1 MRGLPLMP
9 VDAASSSMTGGQ
21 ARGLTMERGRTVAA
35 SGQTAMRARATRQD
49 CLFYLSAALLLLSL
63 PACADYPKIPVSGT
77 VACKPVTT
85 TVDSALARAYFD
97 RFFAGAADHRAASET
112 ITAIER
118 RFAALPLD
126 ALTLRQLSGETS
138 PDFATLFFI
147 KRSLSD
153 ERNRRFQAAYCTEVG
168 RIKAEIQRNRWAG
181 IVRNRLRAYT
191 ILFVPGFHY
200 LRNPTT
206 GADFSNQRKL
216 MGRLG
221 LKVELVTTEED
232 GTIEKNASIIAGF
245 IRARSGNGTRLILVS
260 TSKGG
265 PETALALGEILRPDE
280 TRSVN
285 AWVSVGG
292 LIRGTFL
299 ADRVTGWPKSWL
311 ARIMFSAEGI
321 RFGSVPGLTT
331 ASSRKRL
338 GGIRLPPHIL
348 IVQFVGVPLSGDIAG
363 DVRWRYR
370 QLRKYGPNDGLTLL
384 ADELLPGGVTII
396 EPGLDHYYED
406 PDINLK
412 SLALPNVIVDE
423 LYRQRSIE
431 PPRPERFDAT
441 LGPGASRSFRK
452 GKAGIKRILG

>member
-1 MRGLPLMP
+1 MIRVP
-9 VDAASSSMTGGQ
+9 AA
-21 ARGLTMERGRTVAA
+21 
-35 SGQTAMRARATRQD
+35 
-49 CLFYLSAALLLLSL
+49 LFLFHLSALLLVL
-63 PACADYPKIPVSGT
+63 PLAASTDYPKIPVSGT
-77 VACKPVTT
+77 VACKPVVT
-85 TVDSALARAYFD
+85 TVDSTLAKAYFD
-97 RFFAGAADHRAASET
+97 GSFSGAADRGAVNEKIAG
-112 ITAIER
+112 IER
-118 RFAALPLD
+118 RFDALPLD
-126 ALTLRQLSGETS
+126 SLTLRELSAETS

-153 ERNRRFQAAYCTEVG
+153 ETNRRFQAAYCKEVR
-168 RIKAEIQRNRWAG
+168 RIKAEIQYNRWAG
-181 IVRNRLRAYT
+181 IVRDRLRAYK

-200 LRNPTT
+200 LGNPTT

-221 LKVELVTTEED
+221 LKVELVATEED
-232 GTIEKNASIIAGF
+232 GTVEENASIIASF
-245 IRARSGNGTRLILVS
+245 IRARSGGGAKLILVS

-265 PETALALGEILRPDE
+265 PETALALGGILRPDE
-280 TRSVN
+280 TRAVN

-299 ADRVTGWPKSWL
+299 ADRVIGWPKSWL

-331 ASSRKRL
+331 ASSRERINR
-338 GGIRLPPHIL
+338 IRLPPHIL
-348 IVQFVGVPLSGDIAG
+348 IVQFIGVPLSGDIAG

-384 ADELLPGGVTII
+384 ADELLPKGIVII

-423 LYRQRSIE
+423 QNRR
-431 PPRPERFDAT
+431 
-441 LGPGASRSFRK
+441 
-452 GKAGIKRILG
+452 